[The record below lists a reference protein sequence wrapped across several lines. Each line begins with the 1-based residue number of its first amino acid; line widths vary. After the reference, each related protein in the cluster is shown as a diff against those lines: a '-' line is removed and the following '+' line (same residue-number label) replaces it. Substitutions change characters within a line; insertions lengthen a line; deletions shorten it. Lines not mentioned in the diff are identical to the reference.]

1 MSWMSRECGD
11 QIGCERGGKASMA
24 QAVTLKRAPGQGQWE
39 ASYCKRAAVCFLG
52 GFGSNDALA

>member
-1 MSWMSRECGD
+1 
-11 QIGCERGGKASMA
+11 MA

-39 ASYCKRAAVCFLG
+39 ASYCKCAAVCFLG